1 MYKVLAELPTLIFEN
16 SSTLCAK
23 RVAHRAMNTRDEQR
37 LKKFGQHLRALREK
51 KGLSIRELSNRC
63 DVDYGKISKI
73 ENNKAN
79 LTLTTLFEL
88 AEGLEV
94 HPSALLEFYK

>member
-1 MYKVLAELPTLIFEN
+1 MKE
-16 SSTLCAK
+16 K
-23 RVAHRAMNTRDEQR
+23 DQQR
-37 LKKFGQHLRALREK
+37 LKLFGEHLADLRKK
-51 KGLSIRELSNRC
+51 KGLSIRELALRC

-79 LTLTTLFEL
+79 LTLTTLLEL

-94 HPSALLEFYK
+94 HPKELLNTDFTKKS